1 MKFKIY
7 ILLLLFSTTVF
18 AQKQVE
24 TKIDVTKNK
33 IGAQFNLTLTTNV
46 DTLSSV
52 TFPKGKMFGKMEVI
66 RDYLIDTIKK
76 NNRYELIKKY
86 GLAQFDSG
94 KYYVPSLKVIINKKE
109 FQTDSLLVEVSNVVV
124 DTLKQKMFD
133 IKPIAEANSNKSWI
147 WKLILILLLISGIGV
162 LVYRFIKK
170 RQLKKIEEEVYKT
183 PIEKATNL
191 LNVLEK
197 KELWQKGEIKNYY
210 SELTNIARNYIE
222 EAIEIPAME
231 STTSE
236 LIEGLRI
243 ASLKKKMSLSHETI
257 ENLERVLKQADLV
270 KFAKSRPL
278 DFEITED
285 RKKIE
290 KAIIILDKSIPIK
303 VENDEDELLNELQLQ
318 KQIQIQLRKKRKNRI
333 FTAIGIVLAIVFGL
347 LTFFTITKG
356 FDYVK
361 DNIIGHPSKEL
372 LEGEWVLSDYGNPN
386 VTIET
391 PKVLRRFDLSK
402 TLPKEGMALI
412 KDMESFA
419 YGSFADNFY
428 IMVSTASFKQE
439 TQIDLSKALDGAIK
453 MLELQGGQ
461 NMILKQEMFDTK
473 QGITGIKGFG
483 TFSVINKLTKTST
496 KLYYEILLFSQN
508 GGLQQLMIVHEEGD
522 KYANEIAEKM
532 LNSVELKKANNNE

>member
-7 ILLLLFSTTVF
+7 ILLLLFSTAVF

-76 NNRYELIKKY
+76 NNRYELIKRY

-183 PIEKATNL
+183 PIEKATNS

-243 ASLKKKMSLSHETI
+243 ASLKKKMSLSQETI

-356 FDYVK
+356 FDFVK

>member
-46 DTLSSV
+46 DTLSNV

-76 NNRYELIKKY
+76 NNRYELIKRY

-147 WKLILILLLISGIGV
+147 WKLILILLLISGLGI

-243 ASLKKKMSLSHETI
+243 ASLKKKMSLSQETI

>member
-76 NNRYELIKKY
+76 NNRYELIKRY

-243 ASLKKKMSLSHETI
+243 ASLKKKMSLSQETI

>member
-46 DTLSSV
+46 DTLSNV

-76 NNRYELIKKY
+76 NNRYELIKRY

-243 ASLKKKMSLSHETI
+243 ASLKKKMSLSQETI

-356 FDYVK
+356 FDFVK